1 MPESEIKDQ
10 KVDIMVQRSLRR
22 NVTAALIDSGSF
34 GGALGFIGYSTVLPT
49 IAQALSHSEPFVG
62 LITTIWSGMWLLPQL
77 PAGRWMAGRVYKKP
91 ILLRT
96 AFFSRI
102 GLLIFAVLLA
112 LNLNPTLLL
121 ILLPIV
127 VATFR
132 GLDGVAAVAWF
143 DIISKMFPPHV
154 RGKILGW
161 TQSAAFST
169 QFLSA
174 FVVAWALSEAG
185 PVYPY
190 NYALLMGLAGIF
202 VMISWSAL
210 LFYVEP
216 PGDVSNNVSAQL
228 SIGAHARHIL
238 KSDRSFRL
246 NAICRILIGG
256 IGFATPFYVLQATQI
271 LQVPTDT
278 IGLFLAA
285 QTVGGVASSLIC
297 GVISQRRGSHI
308 VIRIT
313 LILALIPPLMAL
325 LLNFFARGNAALAT
339 AGMVVIF
346 AAMGATDG
354 SFLLG
359 FLQHVLDIAPPA
371 ERTAYTGLSNTIGGL
386 TVIAPTIGGL
396 LLQATSFQALFVVT
410 LVFPIA
416 GLIVASRMPRVR
428 RELI

>member
-1 MPESEIKDQ
+1 MSESEIKDQ
-10 KVDIMVQRSLRR
+10 KAEIMVQRSLRR
-22 NVTAALIDSGSF
+22 NTTASMVDSGSF

-49 IAQALSHSEPFVG
+49 MAQALSHSEPFVG

-77 PAGRWMAGRVYKKP
+77 PAGRWMAGRPFKKP

-96 AFFSRI
+96 AFVSRVS
-102 GLLIFAVLLA
+102 LLFLA
-112 LNLNPTLLL
+112 LALLL
-121 ILLPIV
+121 NLSPTALVILLPII
-127 VATFR
+127 VAVFR

-143 DIISKMFPPHV
+143 DVISKMFPPRV

-161 TQSAAFST
+161 TQSAAFSA

-174 FVVAWALSEAG
+174 FVVSWALSAAG

-190 NYALLMGLAGIF
+190 NYALLVGLAAVF
-202 VMISWSAL
+202 VLISWSAL
-210 LFYVEP
+210 LFFVEP
-216 PGDVSNNVSAQL
+216 RGDVSNNVSAQL
-228 SIGAHARHIL
+228 SIGAHAQHIL
-238 KSDRSFRL
+238 KSDQAFRL
-246 NAICRILIGG
+246 NAICRVLIGG
-256 IGFATPFYVLQATQI
+256 IGFATPFYVLQATQV
-271 LQVPTDT
+271 LQVPANT

-285 QTVGGVASSLIC
+285 TTVGGVASSLIC
-297 GVISQRRGSHI
+297 GAISQRRGSHI

-313 LILALIPPLMAL
+313 MTLALIPPFMAL
-325 LLNFFARGNAALAT
+325 LLNFFARDNTTLAT
-339 AGMVVIF
+339 LGMIVIF
-346 AAMGATDG
+346 VAMGATDG

-396 LLQATSFQALFVVT
+396 LLQATSFQALFIVT

-416 GLIVASRMPRVR
+416 GLFVALRIPKVI
-428 RELI
+428 REV